1 MNDILYQEIRA
12 LRSEIADL
20 RAALQSDVRAVEERL
35 ERRLAVVEA
44 RVWAMGAAGVTAGVG
59 GSAIMNMLGM

>member
-35 ERRLAVVEA
+35 ERRLSVVEQ
-44 RVWAMGAAGVTAGVG
+44 RVWMMGAAGVTAGVS
-59 GSAIMNMLGM
+59 GSAIRNLIGM